1 MQEGLEVS
9 LHYADSVSVRLL
21 KDGELLSKFSFAP
34 LDESQQFKQFNRFGE
49 KLNGLTAA
57 SFKPDE

>member
-1 MQEGLEVS
+1 M
-9 LHYADSVSVRLL
+9 RLL

-57 SFKPDE
+57 SFKPDEQIVETSQEGGKHLPL